1 VRTLDLPSG
10 FIPGPDDRA
19 AVARLIGRDPKIGFR
34 VALRRRSSGEPVVIE
49 NAPFSPDGSPN
60 PNWFWLV
67 DPAFKLWIDHLEAEG
82 GVKRAESQI
91 DPLLIE
97 RSHRI
102 YASGRR
108 SLADACGVG
117 DPGGGV
123 GGTRQGVKCLHA
135 HVAYH
140 LVGGYAPVG
149 AWALR
154 QLR

>member
-1 VRTLDLPSG
+1 M
-10 FIPGPDDRA
+10 
-19 AVARLIGRDPKIGFR
+19 VARLIGREPRIGFR
-34 VALRRRSSGEPVVIE
+34 VALRRERSGAPMVIE
-49 NAPFSPDGSPN
+49 NLPFSPDGSPN

-67 DPAFKLWIDHLEAEG
+67 DPALRRGIDRLEASG
-82 GVKRAESQI
+82 GVKRAELLI
-91 DPLLIE
+91 DPVLIE
-97 RSHRI
+97 RSHRL

-108 SLADACGVG
+108 NLSSACGVA